1 MGKKLQLFK
10 TVMITCIFISGLLL
24 QGACSEN
31 STRSSGFTSIG
42 EFSIRYLPDNCK
54 EIRDGAGRIMVL
66 VPREQNPPEGYEK
79 DHIIEIPVKR
89 VVVSSGF
96 NVSLLKALG
105 VLNTLVGVT
114 HEKKYWTIKKVV
126 QGMKSGK
133 ITCIGRSGAI
143 DFEKLKAIR
152 PDLMLTWDACAIAKI
167 TRLNIP
173 GVITTTGEAMDLK
186 TRIQFIRFLAVFFN
200 RQKAADA
207 YITRIENTIE
217 NIRNRELSMSKNNA
231 WKKPEIIW
239 GDIFEKRVLVEP
251 GNSWAAE
258 LINLS
263 GGDYLFNDI
272 KGAS

>member
-1 MGKKLQLFK
+1 MGKKLQIFK

-31 STRSSGFTSIG
+31 SRRSSGFTSIG

-54 EIRDGAGRIMVL
+54 EIRDGAGRLMVL
-66 VPREQNPPEGYEK
+66 VPRGQKPPEGYEK

-173 GVITTTGEAMDLK
+173 GVITTTGEAMNLD
-186 TRIQFIRFLAVFFN
+186 TRIRFVKFLSVFFN
-200 RQKAADA
+200 REQRADE
-207 YITRIENTIE
+207 YIKKIQNTITKVSK
-217 NIRNRELSMSKNNA
+217 LSMNI
-231 WKKPEIIW
+231 KKQPKIIW

-251 GNSWAAE
+251 GNSWAAQ

-263 GGDYLFNDI
+263 GGNYLFNDI